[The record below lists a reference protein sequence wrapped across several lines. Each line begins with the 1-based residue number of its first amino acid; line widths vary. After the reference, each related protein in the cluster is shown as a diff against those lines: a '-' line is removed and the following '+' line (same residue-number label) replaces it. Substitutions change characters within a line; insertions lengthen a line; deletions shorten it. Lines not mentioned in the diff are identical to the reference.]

1 MAKARVKMNTRGVM
15 AAAAAGRR
23 RGLAKCAMLVE
34 REAKRL
40 LSRGGGKSHKP
51 SAPGQPP
58 HVQTGTLRS
67 SLGFAVL
74 PTGRAIVGATEVYAK
89 VHEHGTRGKGG
100 TLPDIKAKSGAL
112 AVPIHQDARG
122 KRPRD
127 FGDQLV
133 MVKRNG
139 KAPLLI
145 RSAGKTTKT
154 RTTNMRMDIMYILL
168 KSVSIAPRPFM
179 YPALVRARRMFA
191 KQFAGVIHK

>member
-74 PTGRAIVGATEVYAK
+74 PTGRAIVGATEIYAK
-89 VHEHGTRGKGG
+89 VHEHGTRGAGG
-100 TLPDIKAKSGAL
+100 TLKDIPRRKKAGSK
-112 AVPIHQDARG
+112 G
-122 KRPRD
+122 K
-127 FGDQLV
+127 G
-133 MVKRNG
+133 
-139 KAPLLI
+139 
-145 RSAGKTTKT
+145 
-154 RTTNMRMDIMYILL
+154 
-168 KSVSIAPRPFM
+168 KSVTAMPPRPFM
-179 YPALVRARRMFA
+179 APALRRSLSKFA